1 MKIRPVE
8 AELFHADGQTDM
20 TKLTVA
26 FRNFANAPKNVHA
39 RNFKPVSSR
48 LFVNILRDMADKIF
62 LAGKI
67 VFLLQYVESIT
78 VSLSLGISL
87 ISEATLVG

>member
-8 AELFHADGQTDM
+8 AEFFHADGRTDM
-20 TKLTVA
+20 TKPTVA
-26 FRNFANAPKNVHA
+26 FRNFENAPKNVHA

-67 VFLLQYVESIT
+67 AFLLQYV
-78 VSLSLGISL
+78 VNYSLSLW
-87 ISEATLVG
+87 AFP